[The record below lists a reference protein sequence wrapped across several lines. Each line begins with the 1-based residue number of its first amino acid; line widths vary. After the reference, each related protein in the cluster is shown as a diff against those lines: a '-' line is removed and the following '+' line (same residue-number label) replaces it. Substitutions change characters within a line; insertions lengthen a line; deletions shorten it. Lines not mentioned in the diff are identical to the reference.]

1 MGVLGITRDSAPC
14 GDPVTPA
21 TPAPTLKGIWVSGWW
36 LARPGPHA
44 DKGSGHS
51 PTPTSS
57 ARYTTV
63 SNALNIYFWGNYFLS
78 IVEYTGNLQG
88 NNASKTHFLFFLRK
102 GLVYLLCSVFLNNL
116 WTREAPLIYPSLRLT
131 GCKAERGSDA
141 RALEQVFS
149 PWRIWFPP
157 PSPGVGRRGLGASQ
171 EGASSGGPSSWAP
184 PLLAYLTLS
193 PEPTAGTPVRKV

>member
-1 MGVLGITRDSAPC
+1 MRGEDSEPRRKRGGAEDGPQGGAHRLPPPSSAQGATSPSGRPGPRPRTGGFSAGTGPVMGVLGITRDSIPC

-21 TPAPTLKGIWVSGWW
+21 APAPTLKGIWVSGWW

-57 ARYTTV
+57 TRYTTV

-88 NNASKTHFLFFLRK
+88 NNASKTHFLFFK
-102 GLVYLLCSVFLNNL
+102 
-116 WTREAPLIYPSLRLT
+116 ERL
-131 GCKAERGSDA
+131 GIFIMFC
-141 RALEQVFS
+141 FS
-149 PWRIWFPP
+149 
-157 PSPGVGRRGLGASQ
+157 
-171 EGASSGGPSSWAP
+171 
-184 PLLAYLTLS
+184 
-193 PEPTAGTPVRKV
+193 K